1 MPAKSEFDPKGLIY
15 DSYEIEGITIE
26 ECRSIFVDW
35 AISLADGAVAKEHL
49 AALVAQYG
57 DRDHPMTSVLIEGLG
72 DVAAKGRRGGRAGR
86 MKG

>member
-1 MPAKSEFDPKGLIY
+1 MPAKSEFDPKGLIH
-15 DSYEIEGITIE
+15 DSYHIEGITIE

-49 AALVAQYG
+49 AALVAEYG
-57 DRDHPMTSVLIEGLG
+57 HRDHPMTSVLVEGLG
-72 DVAAKGRRGGRAGR
+72 DVTAKGRRGGRAGR